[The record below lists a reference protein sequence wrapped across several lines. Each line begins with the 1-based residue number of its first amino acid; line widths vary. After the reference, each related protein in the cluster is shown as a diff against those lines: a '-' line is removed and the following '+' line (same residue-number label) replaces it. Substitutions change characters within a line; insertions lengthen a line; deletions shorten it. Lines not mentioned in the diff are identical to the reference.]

1 MLFNSAAFIFLYL
14 PIVLLGTFL
23 LARHRRQWVVGWLA
37 LASFAFYAVWDW
49 RFLPLLLA
57 SILGNYL
64 IGLRL
69 LAARERAAA
78 PAARAWLFAGV
89 AANLVLLGVF
99 KYAGF
104 FAATGATL
112 LGTPK
117 PDLGIVLPLGI
128 SFFTFTQIA
137 FLVDASR
144 GQVGS
149 RRADSYALFVSY
161 FPHLIAGPIL
171 HHGEMIAQFE
181 RKDAFR
187 FHWENIAVGLTIFA
201 IGLFKKV
208 VLADSLAPLANPAF
222 DAARFARNMER
233 AYRMMWSRYEL
244 GLPPAHLEVPD
255 QEGLGQ

>member
-1 MLFNSAAFIFLYL
+1 MGGMI
-14 PIVLLGTFL
+14 PREIVLLGTFL

-112 LGTPK
+112 LGTPRVSRCASHGAANT
-117 PDLGIVLPLGI
+117 PTSASAPRRPTATPRTPPATSSASFGRPL
-128 SFFTFTQIA
+128 S
-137 FLVDASR
+137 SR
-144 GQVGS
+144 STNAGTS
-149 RRADSYALFVSY
+149 TADSAPAATSSNTTF
-161 FPHLIAGPIL
+161 
-171 HHGEMIAQFE
+171 EME
-181 RKDAFR
+181 
-187 FHWENIAVGLTIFA
+187 
-201 IGLFKKV
+201 
-208 VLADSLAPLANPAF
+208 LADWKA
-222 DAARFARNMER
+222 
-233 AYRMMWSRYEL
+233 
-244 GLPPAHLEVPD
+244 LPR
-255 QEGLGQ
+255 